1 MRLESDGLASEASSA
16 MVAQVK
22 AEQLT
27 SIKFCRGGGSLSGLL
42 LVAGLL
48 GCFPG
53 SGRATEPL
61 PAASEVTRRML
72 ERAQAVA
79 RADQSPQYTY
89 EKRSLLE
96 HLDSAGQ
103 AFKTEEKIYQVTLI
117 NGFPFNRLVKIPGR
131 ELSAEELKREDARE
145 ERFRQ
150 RFISADEKKMVA
162 RKEPMVTPELLDRYQ
177 FVVKERVV
185 LSNRP
190 TLVLT
195 FKPKAGDLPSKS
207 VQDKLLN
214 QMGGT
219 LWIDEG
225 DGDTARL
232 AVNLVEPVS
241 LGWFG
246 WLGSLTRCEL
256 TLDRQ
261 RMPDGVWINTTQALF
276 IQCRKLATTL
286 RFRTT
291 EESRGLRRQQARP

>member
-1 MRLESDGLASEASSA
+1 MLAD
-16 MVAQVK
+16 VIVDQR
-22 AEQLT
+22 T
-27 SIKFCRGGGSLSGLL
+27 SIQFCRSRGGLSRLLLALGLLACLSGFSR
-42 LVAGLL
+42 VA
-48 GCFPG
+48 
-53 SGRATEPL
+53 EPL

-72 ERAQAVA
+72 ERSKAVA
-79 RADQSPQYTY
+79 QADQSPQYTY

-96 HLDSAGQ
+96 HLDSAGH

-117 NGFPFNRLVKIPGR
+117 NGFPFNRLVKVPGR

-145 ERFRQ
+145 EKFRQ
-150 RFISADEKKMVA
+150 RFGAADEKKMLA

-195 FKPKAGDLPSKS
+195 FKPKAGDLPSKA

-214 QMGGT
+214 RMGGT

-261 RMPDGVWINTTQALF
+261 RMPDGVWVNTTQALF

-291 EESRGLRRQQARP
+291 EESRGLRRLEAKR